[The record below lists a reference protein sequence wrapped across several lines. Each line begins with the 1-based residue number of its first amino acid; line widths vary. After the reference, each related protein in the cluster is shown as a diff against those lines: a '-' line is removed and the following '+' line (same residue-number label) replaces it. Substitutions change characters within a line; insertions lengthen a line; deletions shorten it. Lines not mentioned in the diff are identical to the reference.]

1 MDPLDRSIQVEERL
15 RPPHAVNSSDT
26 QTESL
31 GKLGREPIDSN
42 LDWRGSGGARVAGGP
57 LFPPPTPM
65 RTLCTRERRRRGG
78 KQWKG
83 RNFHRDQ
90 GATLPSSPRP
100 PRLTA
105 RPIT

>member
-42 LDWRGSGGARVAGGP
+42 LDWRG
-57 LFPPPTPM
+57 
-65 RTLCTRERRRRGG
+65 RGG
-78 KQWKG
+78 S
-83 RNFHRDQ
+83 RAARTSFVP
-90 GATLPSSPRP
+90 LPTAISPPSP
-100 PRLTA
+100 PETA
-105 RPIT
+105 RGGGRPGQSSKIQRSPGAPLRSYSRPSAPS

>member
-42 LDWRGSGGARVAGGP
+42 LDWRGRGWSRVAGEP
-57 LFPPPTPM
+57 LLPRQTPV
-65 RTLCTRERRRRGG
+65 RTLCTRERRRGG
-78 KQWKG
+78 GRQWNG

-90 GATLPSSPRP
+90 VAPLPSSP
-100 PRLTA
+100 LA
-105 RPIT
+105 